1 MSLKFKLYATESG
14 WNNKHAA
21 VMTELE
27 LPSGSTARYA
37 EISQVSNSEHADAG
51 KFIFPVKTD
60 GIYKC
65 DQLFTPSDW
74 VDFNPEWV
82 GD

>member
-1 MSLKFKLYATESG
+1 MSVKFKLYATESG

-27 LPSGSTARYA
+27 LPSGSTERYA
-37 EISQVSNSEHADAG
+37 EISQVTNSEHTDAG

-60 GIYKC
+60 GMYKC
-65 DQLFTPSDW
+65 DQLFNSSDL
-74 VDFNPEWV
+74 VDADPEWT
-82 GD
+82 GS

>member
-1 MSLKFKLYATESG
+1 MSVKFKLYATESG

-27 LPSGSTARYA
+27 LPSGSTERYA
-37 EISQVSNSEHADAG
+37 EISQVTNSEHADAG

-60 GIYKC
+60 GVYKC
-65 DQLFTPSDW
+65 DQLFNSSDL
-74 VDFNPEWV
+74 VDADPEWT
-82 GD
+82 GS

>member
-1 MSLKFKLYATESG
+1 MSVKFKLYATESG

-27 LPSGSTARYA
+27 LPSGSTERYA
-37 EISQVSNSEHADAG
+37 EISQVTNSEHADAG

-60 GIYKC
+60 GMYKC
-65 DQLFTPSDW
+65 DQLFNSSDL
-74 VDFNPEWV
+74 VDADPEWT
-82 GD
+82 GS